1 MTNNPT
7 LNPTLE
13 PNALACPITYDD
25 LLAALRERRYGSY
38 HDQEI
43 GHKEADILLLRYI
56 NDPAITEAFLKVGR
70 WYS

>member
-1 MTNNPT
+1 MSP
-7 LNPTLE
+7 NPTLE
-13 PNALACPITYDD
+13 PITYDD
-25 LLAALRERRYGSY
+25 LLAALRDRRYGSY